1 MIIGT
6 GQRIIKN
13 EYRPDQQT
21 RADFLQIDGGIH
33 AVDIPLVQL
42 APQKLDGLAKTVNV
56 KHHRKCHQQPL
67 FRVISVI
74 IDPNN
79 LAQCTLEFQCP
90 FFYDSDIR
98 KDVIVCSIKND
109 ISD

>member
-1 MIIGT
+1 MGSSTVWIKTT
-6 GQRIIKN
+6 GKAGGF
-13 EYRPDQQT
+13 DS
-21 RADFLQIDGGIH
+21 FLQIDSGVH
-33 AVDIPLVQL
+33 AVDIALVEFP
-42 APQKLDGLAKTVNV
+42 PQKFDGLAKAINV

-90 FFYDSDIR
+90 FFYDRDIR